1 MNNFDYKQFLSEG
14 KLHEAEL
21 RPLSDEQLESVAQR
35 IADEFTADDIDGLD
49 LQYVITPNSLSNNTP
64 RGGGF
69 DLDVERGPN
78 TPGDDFKD
86 DRGFSISNY
95 LGAYAGGS
103 YVIRPN
109 PDKSDEYLVTNAAM
123 RNAKVARVYFE
134 GDTLKFEMLP
144 EDESIPMSSDEVEA
158 QRKKE
163 REMANVFV
171 REEVEMGEVMIGNYQ
186 TKHFDVCPGAQGLY
200 KRIVDEKLV
209 DDMDLVIRSAKLHDA
224 LFAIEKEAMKNGA
237 SELDAEA
244 AQILADQIMVMAEM
258 MGLKNEHSYVQAHA
272 NIVKDNVRGDMN
284 EEKGKFKREVQP
296 LKMKSAYDRDYEIV
310 VNKLKS
316 MSKNAMMKLF
326 GVSSV
331 GELIAALGSAAGAA
345 KSMEEGEEKK
355 LNKMKKSELKEMIK
369 TAMLN
374 EQEEEKEEVDIDMD
388 MDIED
393 KDEVGLTGD
402 KKIVDDS
409 LEAALEAARA
419 LGDEKLVDQ
428 IGNTITF
435 FTRSQIV
442 GDTANENINEEM
454 EKDVKKEAE
463 EIIKDTLKKEG
474 GAAGLKPLVKAVKKL
489 GLDKKEVVSLI
500 KKMGKV
506 KKHEDG
512 DYILTPINE
521 TNDVN
526 EAEGSTLEISDEDM
540 KKLHSDGKI
549 EIDGHKVL
557 YKVKENLNESV
568 KRMQRIAGIIK

>member
-1 MNNFDYKQFLSEG
+1 MQDNFSVKNWKNTVLY
-14 KLHEAEL
+14 
-21 RPLSDEQLESVAQR
+21 EQ
-35 IADEFTADDIDGLD
+35 
-49 LQYVITPNSLSNNTP
+49 
-64 RGGGF
+64 
-69 DLDVERGPN
+69 
-78 TPGDDFKD
+78 DFKQELD
-86 DRGFSISNY
+86 IYG
-95 LGAYAGGS
+95 
-103 YVIRPN
+103 
-109 PDKSDEYLVTNAAM
+109 
-123 RNAKVARVYFE
+123 
-134 GDTLKFEMLP
+134 
-144 EDESIPMSSDEVEA
+144 
-158 QRKKE
+158 
-163 REMANVFV
+163 
-171 REEVEMGEVMIGNYQ
+171 YQ
-186 TKHFDVCPGAQGLY
+186 TQHFDICPGAQNLY
-200 KRIVDEKLV
+200 KRIMAGDFTDGMPSVKEQETIIKL
-209 DDMDLVIRSAKLHDA
+209 AKLHDA

-244 AQILADQIMVMAEM
+244 AQILADQIMAMAEM

-284 EEKGKFKREVQP
+284 EEK
-296 LKMKSAYDRDYEIV
+296 ST
-310 VNKLKS
+310 
-316 MSKNAMMKLF
+316 
-326 GVSSV
+326 
-331 GELIAALGSAAGAA
+331 
-345 KSMEEGEEKK
+345 
-355 LNKMKKSELKEMIK
+355 KMKKSELKEMIK

-388 MDIED
+388 MDMED
-393 KDEVGLTGD
+393 KDKVGLTGD
-402 KKIVDDS
+402 KKVVDDS

-442 GDTANENINEEM
+442 GDTVNENINEEM

-557 YKVKENLNESV
+557 YKVKEDLNESV